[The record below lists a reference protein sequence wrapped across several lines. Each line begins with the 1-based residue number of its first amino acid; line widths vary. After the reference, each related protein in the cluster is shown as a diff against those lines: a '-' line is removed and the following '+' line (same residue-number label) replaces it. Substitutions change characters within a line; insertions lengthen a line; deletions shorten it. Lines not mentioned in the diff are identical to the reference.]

1 MKDGHTAVQSLA
13 QELRE
18 GQLTRREFF
27 RTCARLGIGVMAASS
42 VLRTLG
48 GGTAS
53 AAALPGPLN
62 ILVWDDHFDE
72 PELKDFLA
80 TTGVKVNTSLFDE
93 NADAYAKT
101 KLVGGRQIDVV
112 SGDAL
117 WGPRYYQSGLVDPLD
132 LSQFTSAKELFPVF
146 REISFWKVGTRSIM
160 FPWSWA
166 PIIPYY
172 DPRYVTPFDSYEALF
187 DPKYRRRIVME
198 KTPVDIMAQM
208 GLVSGAKKPYQMTA
222 SEVKAA
228 KEALIRLKPNILTF
242 VEQSNQFVQY
252 FVNGSAWII
261 ANAHTGLDY
270 RVKQAGGPLVKPVY
284 PKEGYVG
291 FLDGEMVVKN
301 AAHRDAAMAWLDHKN
316 QAKYVV
322 VNFQKQ
328 LRALANEKAMKILQQ
343 DPKYADLVH
352 ATGYDQPDVALRM
365 ILKGPPPGEG
375 LKMYIDAFNEAIAR

>member
-72 PELKDFLA
+72 PELKDFVA

-228 KEALIRLKPNILTF
+228 KERSEEHTSELQS
-242 VEQSNQFVQY
+242 QSN
-252 FVNGSAWII
+252 
-261 ANAHTGLDY
+261 
-270 RVKQAGGPLVKPVY
+270 LVCRLLLENK
-284 PKEGYVG
+284 K
-291 FLDGEMVVKN
+291 
-301 AAHRDAAMAWLDHKN
+301 H
-316 QAKYVV
+316 
-322 VNFQKQ
+322 
-328 LRALANEKAMKILQQ
+328 
-343 DPKYADLVH
+343 
-352 ATGYDQPDVALRM
+352 
-365 ILKGPPPGEG
+365 
-375 LKMYIDAFNEAIAR
+375 

>member
-18 GQLTRREFF
+18 GHLTRREFF
-27 RTCARLGIGVMAASS
+27 RMCARLGIGVMAASS

-53 AAALPGPLN
+53 AAALQGPLN

-228 KEALIRLKPNILTF
+228 KEALIRLRPNILTF
-242 VEQSNQFVQY
+242 VEQSKQFVQY

-261 ANAHTGLDY
+261 
-270 RVKQAGGPLVKPVY
+270 
-284 PKEGYVG
+284 
-291 FLDGEMVVKN
+291 
-301 AAHRDAAMAWLDHKN
+301 
-316 QAKYVV
+316 
-322 VNFQKQ
+322 
-328 LRALANEKAMKILQQ
+328 
-343 DPKYADLVH
+343 

-375 LKMYIDAFNEAIAR
+375 LKMCIDAFNEAIAR